1 MIRISQ
7 IKMPLDA
14 SNDFLKNKAAKL
26 LKIKSEDILKLE
38 LKRKSIDARKKNDI
52 NFICTIDVTIKQNED
67 KILDKN
73 QNNKKE

>member
-38 LKRKSIDARKKNDI
+38 LKRKMI
-52 NFICTIDVTIKQNED
+52 
-67 KILDKN
+67 
-73 QNNKKE
+73 

>member
-26 LKIKSEDILKLE
+26 LKIKSVLRLKKALP
-38 LKRKSIDARKKNDI
+38 
-52 NFICTIDVTIKQNED
+52 TIS
-67 KILDKN
+67 
-73 QNNKKE
+73 